1 MYICKK
7 ALCGNVLKGIFNGPQ
22 STHCGWKGFIF
33 NTGRPLQMFPNGG
46 LETNIYKIVFCG
58 SYRLT
63 TYCKAL
69 AAAASDL
76 SK

>member
-1 MYICKK
+1 MFEYTLWKCFERNFQWSSVNILWVEVFYI
-7 ALCGNVLKGIFNGPQ
+7 
-22 STHCGWKGFIF
+22 SD
-33 NTGRPLQMFPNGG
+33 TGRPLQIFANGG

-63 TYCKAL
+63 TYCEAL
-69 AAAASDL
+69 APAASDL